1 MSDYE
6 YEKYKCNPDS
16 IKETLDKYGVAII
29 PEVLDENEC
38 SKMLDEIWN
47 YFDSFNH
54 AFAS

>member
-6 YEKYKCNPDS
+6 YEKYKCSPDS

-38 SKMLDEIWN
+38 SKMLHEIWN
-47 YFDSFNH
+47 YFEFITKKWN
-54 AFAS
+54 